1 MGHTRFAVTLNVM
14 PNVMRTIAVVDYDPM
29 WPRVC
34 EEVRATVWKVLK
46 DFAIAVEHVG
56 STSVPGL
63 AAKPIVD
70 VDVVVASPS
79 KPRKSFSTDFNA
91 ASDIGKAIE
100 QLATLGYEYRG
111 DLGVTGR
118 EAFRNPPGVTSHH
131 LYVCREGVT
140 PLRNHLALRDYL
152 RSHPDKVVAYG
163 DLKKRLAQQF
173 PHDIDAYIA
182 GKTNF
187 ILHILEESSFSD
199 DELQRIANPN
209 R

>member
-1 MGHTRFAVTLNVM
+1 M

-70 VDVVVASPS
+70 VDVVVAS
-79 KPRKSFSTDFNA
+79 D
-91 ASDIGKAIE
+91 SDIGKAIE
-100 QLATLGYEYRG
+100 QLATFGYEYRG

>member
-70 VDVVVASPS
+70 VDVVVAS
-79 KPRKSFSTDFNA
+79 D
-91 ASDIGKAIE
+91 SDIGKAIE